1 MDKQNVIF
9 IHMHSGAHT
18 HTHTHTHTMGYH
30 SALKM
35 RVFGYVTTWVK
46 LEGVIKYK

>member
-18 HTHTHTHTMGYH
+18 HTHTHTHNGISFSLKNEGILIHYNMGE
-30 SALKM
+30 
-35 RVFGYVTTWVK
+35 T
-46 LEGVIKYK
+46 